1 MSIHN
6 RLGRLA
12 CDRRLFRP
20 SDDEPAAALAPTRLK
35 TGADVLAIL
44 EKQIDA
50 VRADAGAGPLE
61 KARLIGYLAG
71 LGLKAIEAGNLEA
84 RIEML
89 EAVLNQRN
97 GDAKR

>member
-20 SDDEPAAALAPTRLK
+20 SDNGSAAVLAPIRLK

-44 EKQIDA
+44 AEQIDA
-50 VRADAGAGPLE
+50 VRSDVGAGPLE
-61 KARLIGYLAG
+61 KARLVGYLAG
-71 LGLKAIEAGNLEA
+71 IGLKAIETGNMEA

-89 EAVLNQRN
+89 EAVLKRRQ
-97 GDAKR
+97 GDGK

>member
-12 CDRRLFRP
+12 SDRRLLRP
-20 SDDEPAAALAPTRLK
+20 YENGTATALAPTRLK
-35 TGADVLAIL
+35 SGADVLAIL

-50 VRADAGAGPLE
+50 VRNDARAGPLA
-61 KARLIGYLAG
+61 KARLVGYLAG
-71 LGLKAIEAGNLEA
+71 LGLKAVETGNLEA

-89 EAVLNQRN
+89 EAVLKQREV
-97 GDAKR
+97 DRP